1 MGKYDA
7 CSDDIDDICCDI
19 AGWEREIDRIKK
31 SDMDEDEKEEQVEE
45 CNGHIRQLKAAI
57 ENMEEVW

>member
-7 CSDDIDDICCDI
+7 CSDDIDDIRCDI

-31 SDMDEDEKEEQVEE
+31 DDGLRCIYTLITEEERNN
-45 CNGHIRQLKAAI
+45 C
-57 ENMEEVW
+57 WF

>member
-7 CSDDIDDICCDI
+7 CSDDIDDIRCDI
-19 AGWEREIDRIKK
+19 TGWEREIDRIKK

-45 CNGHIRQLKAAI
+45 CN
-57 ENMEEVW
+57 